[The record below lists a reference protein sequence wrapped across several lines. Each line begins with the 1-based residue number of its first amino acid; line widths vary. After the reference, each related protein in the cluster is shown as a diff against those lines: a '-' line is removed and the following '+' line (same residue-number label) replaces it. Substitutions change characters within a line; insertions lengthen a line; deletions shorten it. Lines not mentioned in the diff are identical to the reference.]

1 MPNLR
6 QALAE
11 GARLLENAN
20 TPDARLDA
28 AWLLEAVVQKPRLA
42 LALDESLLT
51 EPQAERYASMLARRA
66 AGEPLQYILGE
77 QDFFGLRF
85 RVDGRVLIPR
95 PETEIL
101 CEKALDYIRARPG
114 MKALDLCAGSG
125 ALAVTLALRCPEA
138 EVWACDISPD
148 ALEVACLNARRLGAS
163 IRFMQGDLF
172 APLSG
177 ERFDLIVSN
186 PPYVARFELGKL
198 QPEVRHEPK
207 LALDGGPD
215 GLDFYRRIA
224 REAPGHLS
232 EGGRI
237 LLEVGAGQAEAVAS
251 LLASQGFVPD
261 GIIHDLSG
269 IPRVVCAAGPLNT
282 KQ

>member
-1 MPNLR
+1 MPTLR

-11 GARLLENAN
+11 GARRLESAR

-28 AWLLEAVVQKPRLA
+28 AWLLEAVVHKPRLT
-42 LALDESLLT
+42 LALDESALSEEQANRYALLLT
-51 EPQAERYASMLARRA
+51 RRA

-77 QDFFGLRF
+77 QGFFGLRF
-85 RVDGRVLIPR
+85 LVDERVLIPR

-101 CEKALDYIRARPG
+101 CEKALDCLKAQPG
-114 MKALDLCAGSG
+114 GKALDLCTGSG
-125 ALAVTLALRCPEA
+125 ALAVTLALRCPKA

-148 ALEVACLNARRLGAS
+148 ALEVARKNARQLGAS
-163 IRFMQGDLF
+163 VRFAQGDLF
-172 APLSG
+172 APLNR

-186 PPYVARFELGKL
+186 PPYIARPELGEL
-198 QPEVRHEPK
+198 QREVRREPL
-207 LALDGGPD
+207 LALDGGTD

-224 REAPGHLS
+224 LESPRRLR

-237 LLEVGAGQAEAVAS
+237 LLEVGAGQARTVAS
-251 LLASQGFVPD
+251 MFVARGLYLD
-261 GIIHDLSG
+261 EIIRDLSG
-269 IPRVVCAAGPLNT
+269 IPRVVSAVWRENT

>member
-1 MPNLR
+1 
-6 QALAE
+6 
-11 GARLLENAN
+11 
-20 TPDARLDA
+20 
-28 AWLLEAVVQKPRLA
+28 
-42 LALDESLLT
+42 
-51 EPQAERYASMLARRA
+51 MLARRA

-101 CEKALDYIRARPG
+101 CEKALDFLRTRPG

-125 ALAVTLALRCPEA
+125 ALAVTLALRCPDA

-148 ALEVACLNARRLGAS
+148 ALEVAGENARRFGAAV
-163 IRFMQGDLF
+163 RFAQGDLF

-186 PPYVARFELGKL
+186 PPYVARSDLDKL
-198 QPEVRHEPK
+198 QPEVRREPV

-224 REAPGHLS
+224 REAPPHLH

-251 LLASQGFVPD
+251 MLAARNFLPD
-261 GIIHDLSG
+261 EILRDLSG
-269 IPRVVCAAGPLNT
+269 IPRVVCAAGPLKT
-282 KQ
+282 SR